1 MNLQRFMPRP
11 IRKLL
16 SLSKHQLKYELR
28 SNLWFICVIYALI
41 GIGIAGIAYWI
52 DISSQYGE
60 SAPAFFSAG
69 YSQTSTIVS
78 SLIAGS
84 ITLNA
89 FTLNSILVVLTNF
102 SGQFTPRMLVTFV
115 ADKRTQHVL
124 GMFNLVF
131 VFILMAFFLIDANV
145 ETYVAFPTLTIIFMF
160 LGLATFIYFLNHAV
174 NWMQVP
180 NLTLNMKSES
190 QERILATLV
199 QDLEPYRTKEPNT
212 SADELPETD
221 KMYIAADGAGFVQII
236 DYRRMVSYA
245 EDHNLVVKLE
255 RRIGDF
261 VLEGIPV
268 VSYWKKDNTPV
279 DENALRRFIF
289 LGSKKTEVQDIEF
302 GINKLK
308 EIAIKSIGND
318 DPNTA
323 SNAIY
328 QLTDLLLSISK
339 ITRFTP
345 YLTDTNNDLRVIIE
359 DESFDYYL
367 YAALA
372 HISIYA
378 KSDPIITN
386 DVLEALALLTESV
399 AGENHEM
406 CWNFAAMIAR
416 GYISPFVFEHNEKR
430 FYASLRSISE
440 TTDKREEYRSLEE
453 ELRARLTPDND

>member
-16 SLSKHQLKYELR
+16 SLSKHQLKYEMR

-41 GIGIAGIAYWI
+41 GMGIAGIAYWI
-52 DISSQYGE
+52 DISMQMGE
-60 SAPAFFSAG
+60 QAPAFFAAG
-69 YSQTSTIVS
+69 YDLTSLIVS

-102 SGQFTPRMLVTFV
+102 SGQFTPRMLVTFIS
-115 ADKRTQHVL
+115 DKRTQHVL
-124 GMFNLVF
+124 GLFNLVF
-131 VFILMAFFLIDANV
+131 VFILMAFFLIDAEV
-145 ETYVAFPTLTIIFMF
+145 TTYAAFPALTIFFMF
-160 LGLATFIYFLNHAV
+160 LGLGTFIYFLNHAV
-174 NWMQVP
+174 KWMQVP

-190 QERILATLV
+190 QDRILATLV
-199 QDLEPYRTKEPNT
+199 KDLEPYRTKEPNKST
-212 SADELPETD
+212 DELTDND
-221 KMYIAADGAGFVQII
+221 KMYIAADAAGFVQIV

-245 EDHNLVVKLE
+245 ESHNLVIKLE
-255 RRIGDF
+255 KRIGDF

-279 DENALRRFIF
+279 DENALRQFIF

-345 YLTDTNNDLRVIIE
+345 YLTDTNNDLRIIIE

-367 YAALA
+367 YAAFA
-372 HISIYA
+372 HISDYA
-378 KSDPIITN
+378 KADPIITN
-386 DVLEALALLTESV
+386 DVLEALTLLTESV

-406 CWNFAAMIAR
+406 CWNFARMVAR
-416 GYISPFVFEHNEKR
+416 GYITPFIFEYNERR
-430 FYASLRSISE
+430 FYRSLRNISE
-440 TTDKREEYRSLEE
+440 TTDKLEEYRELEK
-453 ELRARLTPDND
+453 ELKQRLSTEK